1 MSCARGAQRGL
12 TLIELIIYIVVV
24 LVGLAGVLTVF
35 NTTVRGSADPVVRKQ
50 ALALAEAMLEE
61 VLAKDYQNDPTD
73 PGNLSDTVGCT
84 PNTPASLPRCRVNTP
99 VDRAN
104 YNDVDDYNGWNQA
117 GNSQAV
123 GTAPAALAGY
133 AVTVAVGAP
142 AAVNGVMLK
151 AVTVTVTNGAET
163 VTLQG
168 WRGNF

>member
-61 VLAKDYQNDPTD
+61 VLAKDYQNAAG
-73 PGNLSDTVGCT
+73 GNNAATPAEGCT
-84 PNTPASLPRCRVNTP
+84 PATAPICRPNTP

-151 AVTVTVTNGAET
+151 AVTVTVTRGAET

>member
-1 MSCARGAQRGL
+1 MSRAHGAQRGL

-61 VLAKDYQNDPTD
+61 VLAKDYQNAAG
-73 PGNLSDTVGCT
+73 GNNVATSLEGCT
-84 PNTPASLPRCRVNTP
+84 PSTTPKCSPNTPTE
-99 VDRAN
+99 RAN

-142 AAVNGVMLK
+142 AAVNGVTLK